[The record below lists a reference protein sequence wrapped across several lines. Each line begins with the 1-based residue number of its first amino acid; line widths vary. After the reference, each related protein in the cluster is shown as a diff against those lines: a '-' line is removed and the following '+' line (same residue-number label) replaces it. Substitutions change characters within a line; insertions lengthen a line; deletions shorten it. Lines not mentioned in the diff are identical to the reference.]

1 MNKNLHPTMNRLL
14 QVFFILVLLA
24 IAPITVGLIIP
35 HAIGCVG
42 AVASVGNRTI
52 SFRAL
57 HRRLERA

>member
-1 MNKNLHPTMNRLL
+1 MNRLL